1 MGVATGGVR
10 HDDGMLAF
18 IARIVSGNH
27 RRHIGILF
35 AAAVICVVAGGAGF
49 AAAENVP
56 VTTGL
61 YWAVTSATTV
71 GYGDVIPHNPSGR
84 LIAVAVMLTTIPLLA
99 AIFALVTGSAAA
111 AGLRRIL
118 AMGNPFPTGPYRL
131 VIGTHPSV
139 PAILAE
145 LRQAGIAVVWVADV
159 DPAQAPAGV
168 HVVRGAAGDPVAIR
182 AARPEGALQALIT
195 GENDGDVLISAV
207 LLHSAAPDLEVTA
220 LVRSASVREAL
231 LDLGVRQALALD
243 ELVAHTLA
251 KSLETPHAGDMLA
264 QLMDSNEHALSEIE
278 CGAAELGKP
287 LSAVRN
293 DRDGLV
299 LGLVQGGT
307 LTLGI
312 GHDPVIAVGDC
323 LLIVDPAAA
332 VPV

>member
-1 MGVATGGVR
+1 
-10 HDDGMLAF
+10 MLAF
-18 IARIVSGNH
+18 IARMVSGNH

-35 AAAVICVVAGGAGF
+35 SAVVICVVAGGAAF
-49 AAAENVP
+49 AASQHVA

-71 GYGDVIPHNPSGR
+71 GYGDVIPHNGAGR

-99 AIFALVTGSAAA
+99 AIFALVTGTAAA

-118 AMGNPFPTGPYRL
+118 AMGNPFPTGAYRL
-131 VIGTHPSV
+131 VVGTHPSV
-139 PAILAE
+139 PTILEE
-145 LRQAGIAVVWVADV
+145 LRQVGDAVVWVADI

-168 HVVRGAAGDPVAIR
+168 HVVRGAAGDPAAIR
-182 AARPEGALQALIT
+182 AARPKGARQALIT
-195 GENDGDVLISAV
+195 GENDGDVLVSAV
-207 LLHSAAPDLEVTA
+207 LLHAEAPDLEVTA
-220 LVRSASVREAL
+220 LVRSTSVREAL
-231 LDLGVRQALALD
+231 HDLGIRQALALD

-251 KSLETPHAGDMLA
+251 KSLETPHAGDMLI

-278 CGAAELGKP
+278 CASAELGKP

-293 DRDGLV
+293 GRAGLV

-323 LLIVDPAAA
+323 LLIADPAATTRR
-332 VPV
+332 